1 MAVQNKVRLKIDG
14 INYSKYLIVPTKYCN
29 LLDERLDEAY
39 ISLRFIPKKTFN
51 RLAKIELTITNTVY
65 FGNYNDTQT
74 KTMRFLLAN
83 DSEGTESPNGSGF
96 YNHDLY
102 IIEETKYL
110 EMIIVDSL
118 TFTNVLGKNY
128 LNSAAAYTLT
138 GTGSNYM
145 YAAQN
150 SEKYKTLAI
159 AGTPYDF
166 AAPYDMGF
174 LYDNNMEGYRT
185 YNCNMNYGLTVTDAS
200 GATVLECTVVANS
213 LSGGRGLTYA
223 SGSVGSYSTSSPRS
237 DVYPPVIGSAEIAV
251 WEDLKSRFI
260 PLSGRNYTA
269 TYSYVV
275 SPAAGLEAA
284 GVPVVN
290 AELSFAFS
298 VVSNQYPLK
307 RITCTDVI
315 NRLLDIAEPVL
326 QGQASRFTLNAEQAE
341 LFDRIY
347 APQFS
352 MTKQT
357 LRECLQEVGKVV
369 HGEPRLHM
377 NDDGT
382 GEIVYDMYG
391 GMARSN
397 ISKRPYS
404 EKTVSATIDSYCTSI
419 DSSAQNLIN
428 QLDYAAGVITEP
440 YVGGYK
446 TVRTETQYVR
456 ISDENMIIATDRPIY
471 QIVQVKCGIVPKN
484 EDIRFMDITP
494 FVFESTI
501 YNSQLSSYK
510 QDYPY
515 SKAYGLYF
523 TQGQKNILGL
533 NFKADD
539 DHIIFPAFGNYSIY
553 NILERVSGR
562 SLSDLA
568 PKDNE
573 YPLLAFQVT
582 YLPFFNVRV
591 KQTKSNFKDY
601 ATPAALAYNQQANV
615 IESTYYGENL
625 KGAVARLGNV
635 EMTKTYLLAKLNQ
648 IPTAG
653 DLYDE
658 EYYISAVSVEVMPT
672 CFICT
677 IGLSKDFNRLNE
689 YIGIDSEKRYYEVSE
704 RQAYDRDSLF
714 SEYIVIGDE
723 EASGATLIGFY
734 GIFAI
739 YDTFVQTGIIDPIT
753 RVVAWGGTY
762 QNPTTV
768 NVGETIESPLP
779 TVQLPVTSCAL
790 GNSIVLIWGYADNY
804 SAGAVSTYA
813 EGGSGGQKVSGYFQ
827 DDYQYTDYYGRMYHY
842 NFDVQTWGTEPTD
855 FEQQTEIGTSLP
867 QGRMPT
873 TSSGIISTLE
883 ATPYRYRKDSREI
896 PQINFQIEL
905 VANRKDL
912 IIGSALAASC
922 PLIRKADES
931 IKAKL
936 YLLDEPLNKF
946 TRHVEG
952 GIDIDLSMQTSV
964 DFSYGGLSTQSKR
977 FYLKSSAFTK
987 DCKCWAFITGQQTYT
1002 ETVEDE
1008 EGNVI
1013 TQTMYKGGDLLL
1025 ACNGDFK
1032 AGDTIGQ
1039 IWFTPRHDL
1048 YGREYWLQTFSDTSL
1063 TIPPDSPEAIQI
1075 YSETFSDSTYT
1086 QPASEPTSIN
1096 SYTETFSDTSVTETP
1111 PSPTPV
1117 SIYTETFSDTSLA
1130 VVERPT
1136 EIDPNF

>member
-51 RLAKIELTITNTVY
+51 RLAKVELTITNTVH

-83 DSEGTESPNGSGF
+83 DSDGTESPNGSGF

-128 LNSAAAYTLT
+128 TN
-138 GTGSNYM
+138 G
-145 YAAQN
+145 AQ
-150 SEKYKTLAI
+150 KVVGQAF
-159 AGTPYDF
+159 TPYVSNEDSYLPSGKTWGTLPDESATASWTVPESYVTPLLNGTLFTF
-166 AAPYDMGF
+166 ASVNDISVPAASSSLTMVSDLCGF
-174 LYDNNMEGYRT
+174 TITRDGIQIA
-185 YNCNMNYGLTVTDAS
+185 DIS
-200 GATVLECTVVANS
+200 G
-213 LSGGRGLTYA
+213 
-223 SGSVGSYSTSSPRS
+223 
-237 DVYPPVIGSAEIAV
+237 
-251 WEDLKSRFI
+251 
-260 PLSGRNYTA
+260 LSGRETLTLAGGIYEISYRAYYSAQYGDPSSAQYTKIGV
-269 TYSYVV
+269 TYT
-275 SPAAGLEAA
+275 
-284 GVPVVN
+284 
-290 AELSFAFS
+290 FI

-307 RITCTDVI
+307 RLTCTDVI
-315 NRLLDIAEPVL
+315 ERLLDIAEPVL
-326 QGQASRFTLNAEQAE
+326 QGQASRFTFNAEQAE
-341 LFDRIY
+341 LFDKIY

-446 TVRTETQYVR
+446 TVRTETQYTR

-484 EDIRFMDITP
+484 ESIRFMDITP
-494 FVFESTI
+494 YVVESTI

-539 DHIIFPAFGNYSIY
+539 DHVLFPAFANYSIY
-553 NILERVSGR
+553 NILERVSGQ

-568 PKDNE
+568 PEDNE

-591 KQTKSNFKDY
+591 KQTKSNYKDY

-653 DLYDE
+653 DLYDD

-723 EASGATLIGFY
+723 EPSGATLIGFY

-739 YDTFVQTGIIDPIT
+739 YDTFVQMGIIDPIT

-813 EGGSGGQKVSGYFQ
+813 ESGSGNQKVSGYFQ
-827 DDYQYTDYYGRMYHY
+827 DDYQYTDYYGRMYYY

-867 QGRMPT
+867 QGSMPT